1 MTSPGGRRQMAR
13 KATPPVDRTRRLRMW
28 TVAMVVL
35 LGLIVVVVI
44 VMLGALGGPRP
55 SPSTVAFGSRS
66 PALTTS
72 AAASPT
78 VSPLAS
84 PTATLSSSA
93 TPSTPGAT
101 PTVTAEPTKLQKAP
115 SREVVFTLLGIDNPV
130 APEATERRITFKVDG
145 RGDIK
150 ATISDI
156 SAGLVQM
163 CLSPGDGSIPPAPT
177 DCVVTPDSEISR
189 SATTAGP
196 WTVILAGAMA
206 GRSPSITL
214 VLHFP
219 ATAGQLQLS
228 NFRFQGQDSPN
239 YTGYDMKVTALAD
252 GQLAVTASWDDGLG
266 GNYPYTLTL
275 LDLSVDFEEPVVVEG
290 ISHLAAAQRDVV
302 KDHTYEITMVNLQ
315 EEIIPAVFLLSTIT
329 WP

>member
-1 MTSPGGRRQMAR
+1 MTSPRGRRQMAV
-13 KATPPVDRTRRLRMW
+13 KATSPVDRTRRLRMW
-28 TVAMVVL
+28 TVASVVL
-35 LGLIVVVVI
+35 LGLIVVAVI
-44 VMLGALGGPRP
+44 VMLGALGGPGP
-55 SPSTVAFGSRS
+55 SPSSGALGSRS
-66 PALTTS
+66 PGVTPS
-72 AAASPT
+72 SAASPS
-78 VSPLAS
+78 VSPLPS
-84 PTATLSSSA
+84 PTSTLFSGA

-101 PTVTAEPTKLQKAP
+101 PTLTAEPTKLQKAP
-115 SREVVFTLLGIDNPV
+115 IREVVFTLLGIDNPV
-130 APEATERRITFKVDG
+130 APEATERRITFNVDG

-177 DCVVTPDSEISR
+177 DCVVTPDSDISR
-189 SATTAGP
+189 SPTTAGP
-196 WTVILAGAMA
+196 WTLILAGAMA

-252 GQLAVTASWDDGLG
+252 GQLDVTASWD

-275 LDLSVDFEEPVVVEG
+275 LDLAVEFEEPVVVEG

-302 KDHTYEITMVNLQ
+302 KEHTYEITMVNLQ
-315 EEIIPAVFLLSTIT
+315 EEIIPAIFLQSTIT

>member
-1 MTSPGGRRQMAR
+1 MTSPRGRRQMAV
-13 KATPPVDRTRRLRMW
+13 KATSPVDRTRRLRMW
-28 TVAMVVL
+28 TVASVVL
-35 LGLIVVVVI
+35 LGLIVVAVI
-44 VMLGALGGPRP
+44 VMLGALGGPGP
-55 SPSTVAFGSRS
+55 SPSSGALGSRS
-66 PALTTS
+66 PGVTPS
-72 AAASPT
+72 SAASPS
-78 VSPLAS
+78 VSPLPS
-84 PTATLSSSA
+84 PTSTLFSGA

-101 PTVTAEPTKLQKAP
+101 PTLTAEPTKLQKAP
-115 SREVVFTLLGIDNPV
+115 IREVVFTLLGFDNPV
-130 APEATERRITFKVDG
+130 APEATERRITFNVDG

-177 DCVVTPDSEISR
+177 DCVVTPDSDISR
-189 SATTAGP
+189 SPTTAGP
-196 WTVILAGAMA
+196 WTLILAGAMA

-252 GQLAVTASWDDGLG
+252 GQLDVTASWD

-275 LDLSVDFEEPVVVEG
+275 LDLAVEFEEPVVVEG

-302 KDHTYEITMVNLQ
+302 KEHTYEITMVNLQ
-315 EEIIPAVFLLSTIT
+315 EEIIPAIFLQSTIT

>member
-1 MTSPGGRRQMAR
+1 MTSPRGRRQMAV
-13 KATPPVDRTRRLRMW
+13 KATSPVDRTRRLRMW
-28 TVAMVVL
+28 TVASVVL
-35 LGLIVVVVI
+35 LGLIVVAVI
-44 VMLGALGGPRP
+44 VMLGALGGPGP
-55 SPSTVAFGSRS
+55 SPSSGALGSRS
-66 PALTTS
+66 PGVTPS
-72 AAASPT
+72 SAASPS
-78 VSPLAS
+78 VSPLPS
-84 PTATLSSSA
+84 PTSTLFSGA

-101 PTVTAEPTKLQKAP
+101 PTLTAEPTKLHKAP
-115 SREVVFTLLGIDNPV
+115 IREVVFTLLGIDNPV
-130 APEATERRITFKVDG
+130 APEATERRITFNVDG

-163 CLSPGDGSIPPAPT
+163 CLSPGDGSILPAPT

-196 WTVILAGAMA
+196 WTLILAGAMA

-239 YTGYDMKVTALAD
+239 YTGYDMKATALAD
-252 GQLAVTASWDDGLG
+252 GQLAVTSSWD

-275 LDLSVDFEEPVVVEG
+275 LDLSVEFEEPVVVEG

-302 KDHTYEITMVNLQ
+302 KDHTFEITMVNLQ
-315 EEIIPAVFLLSTIT
+315 EEIIPAIFLQSTIT

>member
-1 MTSPGGRRQMAR
+1 MAV
-13 KATPPVDRTRRLRMW
+13 KATSPVDRTRRLRMW
-28 TVAMVVL
+28 TVASVVL
-35 LGLIVVVVI
+35 LGLIVVAVI
-44 VMLGALGGPRP
+44 VMLGALGGPGP
-55 SPSTVAFGSRS
+55 SPSSGALGSRS
-66 PALTTS
+66 PGVTPS
-72 AAASPT
+72 SAASPS
-78 VSPLAS
+78 VSPLPS
-84 PTATLSSSA
+84 PTSTLFSGA

-101 PTVTAEPTKLQKAP
+101 PTLTAEPTKLHKAP
-115 SREVVFTLLGIDNPV
+115 IREVVFTLLGIDNPV
-130 APEATERRITFKVDG
+130 APEATERRITFNVDG

-189 SATTAGP
+189 SPTTAGP
-196 WTVILAGAMA
+196 WTLILAGAMA

-252 GQLAVTASWDDGLG
+252 GQLDVTASWD

-275 LDLSVDFEEPVVVEG
+275 LDLAVEFEEPVVVEG

-302 KDHTYEITMVNLQ
+302 KEHTYEITMVNLQ
-315 EEIIPAVFLLSTIT
+315 EEIIPAIFLQSTIT

>member
-1 MTSPGGRRQMAR
+1 MAV
-13 KATPPVDRTRRLRMW
+13 KATSPVDRTRRLRMW
-28 TVAMVVL
+28 TVASVVL
-35 LGLIVVVVI
+35 LGLIVVAVI
-44 VMLGALGGPRP
+44 VMLGALGGPGP
-55 SPSTVAFGSRS
+55 SPSSGALGSRS
-66 PALTTS
+66 PGVTPS
-72 AAASPT
+72 SAASPS
-78 VSPLAS
+78 VSPLPS
-84 PTATLSSSA
+84 PTSTLFSGA

-101 PTVTAEPTKLQKAP
+101 PTLTAEPTKLQKAP
-115 SREVVFTLLGIDNPV
+115 IREVVFTLLGIDNPV
-130 APEATERRITFKVDG
+130 APEATERRITFNVDG

-252 GQLAVTASWDDGLG
+252 GQLDVTASWD

-275 LDLSVDFEEPVVVEG
+275 LDLAVEFEEPVVVEG

-302 KDHTYEITMVNLQ
+302 KEHTYEITMVNLQ
-315 EEIIPAVFLLSTIT
+315 EEIIPAIFLQSTIT

>member
-1 MTSPGGRRQMAR
+1 MTSPRGRRQMAR

-28 TVAMVVL
+28 TVASVVL
-35 LGLIVVVVI
+35 LGLIVVAVI
-44 VMLGALGGPRP
+44 VMLGALGGPGP
-55 SPSTVAFGSRS
+55 SPSSVALGSRS
-66 PALTTS
+66 PGVTPS
-72 AAASPT
+72 SVASPS

-84 PTATLSSSA
+84 PTSTLSSGA

-101 PTVTAEPTKLQKAP
+101 ATLTAEPTKLPKAP
-115 SREVVFTLLGIDNPV
+115 IREVVFTLLGIDNPV
-130 APEATERRITFKVDG
+130 APEATERRITFNVDG
-145 RGDIK
+145 RGDIT

-163 CLSPGDGSIPPAPT
+163 CLSPGDGSIPPAQT

-189 SATTAGP
+189 SPTTAGP
-196 WTVILAGAMA
+196 WTLILAGAMA

-252 GQLAVTASWDDGLG
+252 GQLAVTSSWD

-275 LDLSVDFEEPVVVEG
+275 LDLSVEFEEPVVVEG

-302 KDHTYEITMVNLQ
+302 KDHTFEITMVNLQ
-315 EEIIPAVFLLSTIT
+315 EEIIPAIFLQSTIT

>member
-1 MTSPGGRRQMAR
+1 MTSPRGRRQMAV
-13 KATPPVDRTRRLRMW
+13 KATSPVDRTRRLRMW
-28 TVAMVVL
+28 TVASVVL
-35 LGLIVVVVI
+35 LGLIVVAVI
-44 VMLGALGGPRP
+44 VMLGALGGPGP
-55 SPSTVAFGSRS
+55 SPSSGALGSRS
-66 PALTTS
+66 PGVTPS
-72 AAASPT
+72 SAASPS
-78 VSPLAS
+78 VSPLPS
-84 PTATLSSSA
+84 PTSTLFSGA

-101 PTVTAEPTKLQKAP
+101 PTLTAEPTKLHKAP
-115 SREVVFTLLGIDNPV
+115 IREVVFTLLGIDNPV
-130 APEATERRITFKVDG
+130 APEATERRITFNVDG

-177 DCVVTPDSEISR
+177 DCVVTPDSDISR
-189 SATTAGP
+189 SPTTAGP
-196 WTVILAGAMA
+196 WTLILAGAMA

-252 GQLAVTASWDDGLG
+252 GQLDVTASWD

-275 LDLSVDFEEPVVVEG
+275 LDLAVEFEEPVVVEG

-302 KDHTYEITMVNLQ
+302 KEHTYEITMVNLQ
-315 EEIIPAVFLLSTIT
+315 EEIIPAIFLQSTIT